1 VVRSASGSLVGAG
14 SAVSEMSTA
23 PASSTARTRWVLGM
37 LCFVYVLNFLD
48 RQLVSILAKPIQDS
62 LQITD
67 GQLGKLT
74 GFYFALFYC
83 FIAIP
88 IGWLADRGNR
98 VKVLSMGCALWSGAT
113 AACGWA
119 NNYAQLV
126 VARMLVGV
134 GEAGG
139 VPPSYSIISDYF
151 PRERRGRALAIF
163 NLGPPL
169 GSALGVAFGASL
181 AAAFDWRLPFY
192 VIGAIGVLTAVV
204 VYRTVAE
211 PRRGAQDVAT
221 FNPESA
227 VSEGLISTIT
237 RYFSNPTLLLASVA
251 SGAANFIT
259 YGTSN
264 FATLFLMREKGMQLH
279 EVAVWYALVVGVC
292 MGGGIYA
299 SGRIVDHFAARTKRS
314 YAIIPALSLMLAL
327 PFFVGFAWA
336 PRWQWALVFLCVP
349 MFLNS
354 FFLSS
359 IVAFVQNE
367 VRPDQRVVSGAL
379 LLLVMNFI
387 GLGLGPT
394 YVGMASDFFRSVHAV
409 HSLQYAYFALAPM
422 YLVAALLFVALA
434 RRIHN
439 TPSFSP
445 GDVR

>member
-1 VVRSASGSLVGAG
+1 
-14 SAVSEMSTA
+14 
-23 PASSTARTRWVLGM
+23 M

-48 RQLVSILAKPIQDS
+48 RQLISILAKPIQDS

-67 GQLGKLT
+67 SQLGKLT

-98 VKVLSMGCALWSGAT
+98 VRVLSIACALWSGAT
-113 AACGWA
+113 AACGMA
-119 NNYAQLV
+119 GSYAQLV
-126 VARMLVGV
+126 IARMFVGI

-139 VPPSYSIISDYF
+139 VPPSYAIISDYF
-151 PRERRGRALAIF
+151 PRERRGRAMAIF

-192 VIGAIGVLTAVV
+192 VIGAVGVLTALV
-204 VYRTVAE
+204 VYRVVAE
-211 PRRGAQDVAT
+211 PVRGGQDAAFNEQAT
-221 FNPESA
+221 ERVGF
-227 VSEGLISTIT
+227 VSTIL
-237 RYFSNPTLLLASVA
+237 RFFANPTLLLASVA

-264 FATLFLMREKGMQLH
+264 FATLFLMREKGMQLG
-279 EVAVWYALVVGVC
+279 EVAIWYALVVGVC
-292 MGGGIYA
+292 MGGGIYV
-299 SGRIVDHFAARTKRS
+299 SGRIVDHFAARSKRA
-314 YAIIPALSLMLAL
+314 YAVIPALSLVLAL
-327 PFFVGFAWA
+327 PFFIGFAWA
-336 PRWQWALVFLCVP
+336 PRWQTALVFLCVP

-394 YVGMASDFFRSVHAV
+394 YVGMASDYFRPAHGA

-422 YLVAALLFVALA
+422 YLIAALLFAALA

-439 TPSFSP
+439 TLSLSQ